1 MFGSL
6 VIISCVAASVTIPV
20 ISVSFIVTGVSCV
33 FFDPCI
39 AVVVGSGD
47 VGGVVGPAVVVFD
60 TIQYIELVLILTAL
74 IVDFLPCAHVTLQFC
89 NQMSIILYIL

>member
-6 VIISCVAASVTIPV
+6 VIISCVAASVTIAV

-39 AVVVGSGD
+39 VAVVGR
-47 VGGVVGPAVVVFD
+47 GVVGPAVVVFR
-60 TIQYIELVLILTAL
+60 TIQYIELALILTAL
-74 IVDFLPCAHVTLQFC
+74 IVDFFYLVYT
-89 NQMSIILYIL
+89 

>member
-6 VIISCVAASVTIPV
+6 VAISCVVSFLSIVV
-20 ISVSFIVTGVSCV
+20 ISVSCVVAGVSCV
-33 FFDPCI
+33 FFEPCI

-47 VGGVVGPAVVVFD
+47 VGGVVGPAVVVVD

-74 IVDFLPCAHVTLQFC
+74 IVDFLPWAHVTLQFC
-89 NQMSIILYIL
+89 NQMSIMLYIS

>member
-6 VIISCVAASVTIPV
+6 VILSCVAASVTIAV

-39 AVVVGSGD
+39 AVVVVVVGSGGA
-47 VGGVVGPAVVVFD
+47 VGVVEPAVVNGMGG
-60 TIQYIELVLILTAL
+60 I
-74 IVDFLPCAHVTLQFC
+74 
-89 NQMSIILYIL
+89 

>member
-6 VIISCVAASVTIPV
+6 VIVSCVAASVTIAV

-39 AVVVGSGD
+39 AVVVGRGD
-47 VGGVVGPAVVVFD
+47 VVGVVGPAVVVFG

-74 IVDFLPCAHVTLQFC
+74 IDDFFYLVYT
-89 NQMSIILYIL
+89 